1 MHGPDAHVT
10 NLSKK
15 RFLVIEDEADTAV
28 VRDAGL
34 RR

>member
-10 NLSKK
+10 ILSKMGC
-15 RFLVIEDEADTAV
+15 LVIEDEADAAV
-28 VRDAGL
+28 ARDAGL